1 MANFIE
7 IKFGTSIELVNI
19 DYIVA
24 IEPGKYSGVKIMVA
38 DYTEKC
44 GCSVHYCD
52 DDYATF
58 KERLLGFSDIYVRSV
73 KSKNL

>member
-7 IKFGTSIELVNI
+7 IKVGTSLELVNI
-19 DYIVA
+19 DYIIA
-24 IEPGKYSGVKIMVA
+24 IKPGKCSGVKIMVA

-52 DDYATF
+52 DDYTTF
-58 KERLLGFSDIYVRSV
+58 IGRLLDFSNIDIRR
-73 KSKNL
+73 KKRNEL